1 MSAGV
6 VTSPFYTST
15 SSCVQYVF
23 PASFLI
29 ITLNLWKSMIWCLC
43 TCRLDGLLATSG
55 ENCISVLCCS
65 DYIISAVSGWNGWGL
80 LTDQGASG
88 RYFWVIFSGHLEKE
102 RKTVGCL
109 LLSAFRPWRAKP
121 APYLMLSLCAADW
134 HGQSSGY
141 LDRMTTYLYPLWH
154 LACWCH
160 NGVCGSDKATLE
172 VSL

>member
-1 MSAGV
+1 M
-6 VTSPFYTST
+6 TSPFYTST

-102 RKTVGCL
+102 DCRLPFIVCLSPLKSKTGSIPYVESLRCRLTWTELRVFRQNDHLPLSIMAPGL
-109 LLSAFRPWRAKP
+109 LVP
-121 APYLMLSLCAADW
+121 
-134 HGQSSGY
+134 
-141 LDRMTTYLYPLWH
+141 
-154 LACWCH
+154 
-160 NGVCGSDKATLE
+160 
-172 VSL
+172 